1 MDQLMP
7 SYDTD
12 VERKVALWHV
22 VECKELCR
30 LDSKKFL
37 GVFFLLTVHGNQNF

>member
-12 VERKVALWHV
+12 VERKVALCYV
-22 VECKELCR
+22 VECKEPCR
-30 LDSKKFL
+30 LR
-37 GVFFLLTVHGNQNF
+37 NFHLIDMQLRKSITF